1 MFTGC
6 AYVRFLFICL
16 SVYLF
21 ICLSVYLFIWFLFW
35 PILQVRIVHLVDH
48 YITYVSSRRW
58 ACGCD
63 PTIAVKVASLGY
75 PLEHQAIWLYP
86 KVAPSSVMGLAEG
99 ADSYLLPK
107 GFHGAAQ

>member
-1 MFTGC
+1 MPRYITLGTFTNEGAAGLVDGDSDRRVAMEALC
-6 AYVRFLFICL
+6 N
-16 SVYLF
+16 SVGAT
-21 ICLSVYLFIWFLFW
+21 
-35 PILQVRIVHLVDH
+35 LVDH